1 MKNITDREVLKNFL
15 EIMNSKTKFSLFDS
29 RKHSSVELEVSQKHK
44 YLRFRKLTFQLC
56 PG

>member
-1 MKNITDREVLKNFL
+1 MKNITDREVLKNFV